1 MKATDAQ
8 SKLSLKDPGVQLKD
22 EIQCQCCF
30 CNIFIHF
37 YSCKNQPLSISKT
50 CFLCFFFEGSYF
62 EKVDKV
68 ECVDV
73 YTTSTFTLT
82 L

>member
-50 CFLCFFFEGSYF
+50 QLVFCASFL
-62 EKVDKV
+62 KVQ
-68 ECVDV
+68 
-73 YTTSTFTLT
+73 TLKR
-82 L
+82 LIR